1 MSSRDT
7 AHSITVKPLFNPVA
21 ATVDNTAW
29 VSQIIDTN
37 GYEALTLAF
46 QTGTLADADATFTT
60 TITHGDVAN
69 LSDGAAVAA
78 SDLTDALSTANFD
91 FSFDNSAKKIGYI
104 GQKRYVQVTVTPA
117 NNTGNVFLA
126 GLAILAR
133 PRNMPSA

>member
-29 VSQIIDTN
+29 VSQIIDTA
-37 GYEALTLAF
+37 GYESLTLAF
-46 QTGTLADADATFTT
+46 QTGTLTDADATFAT
-60 TITHGDVAN
+60 TISHGDVAN

-104 GQKRYVQVTVTPA
+104 GQKRYVQVTVTPT

-126 GLAILAR
+126 GLAILAK
-133 PRNMPSA
+133 PRNMPAA